1 MFSWVSW
8 QKFPLHFLLDYFR
21 RQFETEF
28 FQQDLL
34 VVSGLGNAPGSDF
47 RAGARRQHD
56 VHGADVGEFG
66 KHSTRFAAQP
76 GFVTELTQRFPQHV
90 RVETHE
96 DVSQNSFFF
105 RVPDGA
111 NG

>member
-34 VVSGLGNAPGSDF
+34 VVSGLGNATSSDF
-47 RAGARRQHD
+47 RTSARREHD
-56 VHGADVGEFG
+56 VHRADVRKFCQ
-66 KHSTRFAAQP
+66 HSARFAAEP
-76 GFVTELTQRFPQHV
+76 GFVAQLTQSFPEHI
-90 RVETHE
+90 RKEAHE
-96 DVSQNSFFF
+96 DMSQHALFLLM
-105 RVPDGA
+105 PDRDQ
-111 NG
+111 